1 MDSVD
6 VDDDDDDDDAL
17 EIFAI
22 LFSLKSLTHAQVF
35 FFFPLFAWKKR
46 FFGAFGEFLLCGA
59 VAVYFLYGKCF
70 GLGLAEHVVNEVS
83 LN

>member
-6 VDDDDDDDDAL
+6 VDDDDDDDDDDAL

-35 FFFPLFAWKKR
+35 FFLSLR
-46 FFGAFGEFLLCGA
+46 GRNVFFGRLVSFYFVVLWLCTFYMESALAWALL
-59 VAVYFLYGKCF
+59 
-70 GLGLAEHVVNEVS
+70 S
-83 LN
+83 T

>member
-6 VDDDDDDDDAL
+6 VDDDDDDAL

-35 FFFPLFAWKKR
+35 FFFFSLFAWKKR

>member
-6 VDDDDDDDDAL
+6 VDDDDDDAL

-22 LFSLKSLTHAQVF
+22 LFSLKSLTHAQVSF
-35 FFFPLFAWKKR
+35 FFFSLFAWKKR
-46 FFGAFGEFLLCGA
+46 FFWAFGEFLLCGA